1 MMYIFKNKEPR
12 KEFKAL
18 LPKMTV
24 LIALSHNSLFHNF
37 CGWQVENI
45 PVLNLGEKI

>member
-1 MMYIFKNKEPR
+1 MMYIFI
-12 KEFKAL
+12 FI
-18 LPKMTV
+18 MMYIFI